1 MNGVTMKIPTFVAL
15 IATPAVA
22 LFASGA
28 FSQSTNSSEP
38 AASGAHV
45 APDNTKSNKE
55 DPSNRNHTADDQ
67 SSNESDLKITQQ
79 IRRSVMADKGLST
92 YAHNIKI
99 VSVNGTVTLNGVVH
113 AEAEKAQIAQ
123 KAADIVGRDHVVN
136 ELKVAL

>member
-1 MNGVTMKIPTFVAL
+1 MKIPSLVVF
-15 IATPAVA
+15 IAAPTVA

-28 FSQSTNSSEP
+28 FSQSANTSEP
-38 AASGAHV
+38 APSGLHAS
-45 APDNTKSNKE
+45 PDNTKSNRE

-67 SSNESDLKITQQ
+67 RSNESDLKITQQ

-113 AEAEKAQIAQ
+113 GEAEKAQIAQ

-136 ELKVAL
+136 EIKVAL